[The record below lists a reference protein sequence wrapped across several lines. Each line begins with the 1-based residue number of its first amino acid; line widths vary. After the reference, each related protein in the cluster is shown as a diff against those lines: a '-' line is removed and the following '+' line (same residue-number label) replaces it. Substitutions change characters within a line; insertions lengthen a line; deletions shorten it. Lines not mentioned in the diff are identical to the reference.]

1 MTASPR
7 TTRIAGTRRNA
18 AFTRTAG
25 FTLIEL
31 LVVIAII
38 AILAAILFPVFSTAR
53 ESARRGTTLSNMR
66 QIYQGVTQYE
76 LDNRH
81 YPEFLFG
88 PAINSATGL
97 PDAAG
102 PYMTPEQVAGIVNSR
117 LNPADPQYIAK
128 RTIKRI
134 YSRSLYPEYIKDLSV
149 FTCPNNQVARTT
161 SDPGARLVQRWS
173 RLVIN
178 TATPQPTVTFAPQP
192 VAANLPFYAFD
203 AFDASPRVT
212 NAAAGTLN
220 NAVFEPRYSIAWD
233 YPGNTNGTPS
243 PALVTEAGGDFQLA
257 EQWYRNQLLW
267 RNPGAETYLTMTT
280 YHAPN
285 GKAVVLWLGG
295 SAKVVDLRT
304 LANKVTNATG
314 DFKSWRFGPRD

>member
-1 MTASPR
+1 MNASPR
-7 TTRIAGTRRNA
+7 TTSPRLRASTRVA
-18 AFTRTAG
+18 A

-31 LVVIAII
+31 LTVIAII

-53 ESARRGTTLSNMR
+53 EAARRGTTMSNMR

-88 PAINSATGL
+88 PAINSTTGL
-97 PDAAG
+97 PDVAG
-102 PYMTPEQVAGIVNSR
+102 PYFTPEQVAGIVNSR
-117 LNPADPQYIAK
+117 LNPADPQYQAK
-128 RTIKRI
+128 RVIKRI
-134 YSRSLYPEYIKDLSV
+134 YARSLYPEYIRDLSV
-149 FTCPNNQVARTT
+149 FTCPNNQIARTAT
-161 SDPGARLVQRWS
+161 DPTTRNVQRFT
-173 RLVIN
+173 RLLVN
-178 TATPQPTVTFAPQP
+178 TGTTPATVTFTPQPLP
-192 VAANLPFYAFD
+192 ANLPFYAFD
-203 AFDASPRVT
+203 AFDTSPRVT
-212 NAAAGTLN
+212 SAPAGTIN

-233 YPGNTNGTPS
+233 YPGNADGTPA

-257 EQWYRNQLLW
+257 EQWYRNQLVW

-280 YHAPN
+280 YHVAN

-295 SAKVVDLRT
+295 SAKVVDVRT
-304 LANKVTNATG
+304 LANKVPNPGG